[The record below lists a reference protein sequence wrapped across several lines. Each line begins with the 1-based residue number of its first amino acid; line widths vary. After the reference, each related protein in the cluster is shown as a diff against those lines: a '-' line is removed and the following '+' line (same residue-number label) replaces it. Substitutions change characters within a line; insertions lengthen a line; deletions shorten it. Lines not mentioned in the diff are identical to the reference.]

1 MEEPDN
7 TKTLEQFEAE
17 RAAKRAGALFAV
29 AKEDT
34 SKLLG
39 QFAKEKVKKVR
50 CAACCG
56 CGPCLGVPHPRPP
69 DCHTRSQHSLTSI
82 NPVSCHAG

>member
-7 TKTLEQFEAE
+7 TKTLGQFEAE

-50 CAACCG
+50 CDILWC
-56 CGPCLGVPHPRPP
+56 
-69 DCHTRSQHSLTSI
+69 
-82 NPVSCHAG
+82 